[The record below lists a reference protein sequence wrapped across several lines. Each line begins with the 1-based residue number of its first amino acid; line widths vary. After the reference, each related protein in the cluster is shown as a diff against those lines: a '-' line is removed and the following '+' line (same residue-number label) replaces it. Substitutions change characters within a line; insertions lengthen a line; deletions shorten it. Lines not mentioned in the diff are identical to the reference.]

1 MKKLLCAAA
10 AAVMVISSTVVPA
23 AGQEKY
29 SAQTRP
35 DFTIVIDG
43 EETWFKSA
51 SGDSIYPILYNDTT
65 YLPLRSIGEIM
76 GRNVNWDEKT
86 KTITLSGERD
96 SYSL

>member
-35 DFTIVIDG
+35 DFTIVTTEKKRGSKALRATVSTRFFI
-43 EETWFKSA
+43 TIRHICR
-51 SGDSIYPILYNDTT
+51 SG
-65 YLPLRSIGEIM
+65 PLA
-76 GRNVNWDEKT
+76 K
-86 KTITLSGERD
+86 
-96 SYSL
+96 

>member
-35 DFTIVIDG
+35 DFTRRRNVVQKRFG
-43 EETWFKSA
+43 RQ
-51 SGDSIYPILYNDTT
+51 
-65 YLPLRSIGEIM
+65 YLP
-76 GRNVNWDEKT
+76 
-86 KTITLSGERD
+86 D
-96 SYSL
+96 SL